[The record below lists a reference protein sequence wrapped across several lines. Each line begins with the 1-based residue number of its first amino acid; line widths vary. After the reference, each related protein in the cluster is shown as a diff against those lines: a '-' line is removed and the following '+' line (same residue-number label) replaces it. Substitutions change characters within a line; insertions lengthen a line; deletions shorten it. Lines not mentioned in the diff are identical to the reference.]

1 MTASG
6 LAGFTWAAAGAAA
19 LVLVRARAL
28 ARRRR
33 DGGGRPVTIVGYGS
47 LLSPTSARLT
57 FPQLREFRLVRLH
70 GFRRVFGHPN
80 TFLLRSRHV
89 ARDDLR
95 CSSLSIEPCPGA
107 SLVAA
112 AFTVDMSECQWRAFC
127 EREEEYKIAR
137 LPLHAASSRTQVDT
151 PVGEGIACIH
161 STDAELAPGLLEDL
175 ALPTLW
181 HWAPDSGLRP
191 ATVYLRH
198 CLLAARA
205 MGCEDSFLDETWL
218 VDRKTSLREYIAQTG
233 VDSVLNCHV
242 PPALQSRYGG

>member
-1 MTASG
+1 
-6 LAGFTWAAAGAAA
+6 
-19 LVLVRARAL
+19 
-28 ARRRR
+28 
-33 DGGGRPVTIVGYGS
+33 
-47 LLSPTSARLT
+47 
-57 FPQLREFRLVRLH
+57 
-70 GFRRVFGHPN
+70 VFGHPN

-112 AFTVDMSECQWRAFC
+112 AFTVDMNEAQWSAFC
-127 EREEEYKIAR
+127 EREEEYKIATV
-137 LPLHAASSRTQVDT
+137 PLHAASSTEQGDM
-151 PVGEGIACIH
+151 PVGEGIACIN
-161 STDAELAPGLLEDL
+161 STDDDLAPGLLEEL

-218 VDRKTSLREYIAQTG
+218 VDRKTSLRRYLAQVG

-242 PPALQSRYGG
+242 PAALQGRYGG